1 MYNLKSLVTKVVTI
15 KFNNGMEIIAKFLGI
30 NDEET
35 ILTLG
40 SPKVIVISEKELAII
55 PYMYTGNTEEIYV
68 RLDGIQTIVKS
79 VEKSASDYEKL
90 VLIDK

>member
-1 MYNLKSLVTKVVTI
+1 MYNLKEMLAEIVTV

-40 SPKVIVISEKELAII
+40 NPKVVVVNEKELAII
-55 PYMYTGNTEEIYV
+55 PYLYTGNTEEIYV

-79 VEKSASDYEKL
+79 IETSASDYEKL
-90 VLIDK
+90 AIIDK